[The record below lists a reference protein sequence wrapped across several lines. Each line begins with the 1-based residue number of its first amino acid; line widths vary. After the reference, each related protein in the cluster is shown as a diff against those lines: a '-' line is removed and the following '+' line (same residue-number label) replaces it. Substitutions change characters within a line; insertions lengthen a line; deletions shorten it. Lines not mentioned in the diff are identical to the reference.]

1 MGMFKDF
8 FLGLAISIFLV
19 SILVGIVTRV
29 ARHPTVLGLIV
40 LLVRTRF
47 SLLAGLV
54 LLGLPLLAW
63 AEPGMVR
70 AVFVLRNP
78 YQFVSLTWATLMVS
92 LMVVVTFRVSYLTG
106 PARFGDIPNARI
118 PHFWGAMNN
127 ATWCHSWWI
136 WLGMGL
142 SIPVYALDQSL
153 SERPSDHSLYL
164 LPAGLCGGILLAV
177 AFLFVLAALQRLL
190 IDPSITNHG
199 LLPFE
204 NLRWIRALNKQLDRP
219 PSKLERKVARVLGPK
234 VVARTGQE
242 GPSTPLPPQSTGYIR
257 LTNPEDPESWELEPG
272 HAQITLVWVV
282 LTLLYV
288 GLYGAFLGA
297 IGDGEADDWLPNQ
310 QGAFPTLFFIMIYV
324 FFVGFTLTGASFF
337 LDYYRIPTT
346 IGLIG
351 MVLISFSLGRV
362 DHFYELHPEPLIAA
376 TTMAHSVPQQVPLAE
391 LFDEKW
397 NFPKYSPIANPSPTQ
412 AQPKSTLVVV
422 TAAGGGI
429 QASAWTAR
437 VLTGLDEMFGGFSE
451 SIGLV
456 SSVSGGS
463 VGVMFYLH
471 HRGDRTNDADAP
483 MRIDPQTAQHI
494 QEDASASGLEP
505 AAWGMAFPDL
515 IRTTFPPAV
524 PQTLDRGLAL
534 ELEWQRRLADRVPI
548 DPGGATEAQHTHRL
562 AIKDLRLLDWADK
575 IRARKMPAVV
585 FNSTLVETGQ
595 RLLFS
600 PVATQVPLPS
610 TIPDDMF
617 ILKASEPV
625 EFFPCYAAT
634 ANGFRAN
641 PRLVTA
647 VRLSA
652 TFSYVSPIC
661 RPFAPPISA
670 AAQQHIGSRL
680 FWHVADGGYSDNE
693 GILSATKWIEKILA
707 QRRNHERTG
716 KLPFDRILIVR
727 INGFPDRTLDSGSDH
742 EGLVNAFFGPVLAL
756 GSVRVASQAER
767 GDYEVQLLEEAT
779 RLRRARK
786 LDEARQLLM
795 SASAMN
801 TRLETT
807 LSPSNIATDDVAV
820 VAPHATSSP
829 QAQQAIADEL
839 EKRVDD
845 LKKTVEDDTPEVK
858 EQVATQTQQVESAL
872 KQSRDRRREYER
884 SVEVRSIKIQFPSD
898 LDRPPLSWALT
909 PTDQRRIETAWQKV
923 ATAIR
928 EGEPID
934 SLPEVGQEPL
944 APKHLKFFFPLRP
957 AVTSPQATE

>member
-1 MGMFKDF
+1 MGMFKDY

-19 SILVGIVTRV
+19 AIFAGIIARV
-29 ARHPTVLGLIV
+29 ARHPTVLGLLV

-47 SLLAGLV
+47 SVMVGMI
-54 LLGLPLLAW
+54 LLGLPFLAW

-78 YQFVSLTWATLMVS
+78 YQFISLTWATLMVS
-92 LMVVVTFRVSYLTG
+92 LMVVVTFRVTYLTG

-118 PHFWGAMNN
+118 PQFWGAMNN
-127 ATWCHSWWI
+127 SRWIHSWWI

-142 SIPVYALDQSL
+142 AIPVYALDQSL

-164 LPAGLCGGILLAV
+164 MPAGLSIGILLAV
-177 AFLFVLAALQRLL
+177 AFLFLLAALQRLL

-204 NLRWIRALNKQLDRP
+204 NLRWIRALNKEQERV
-219 PSKLERKVARVLGPK
+219 PSRLEAKVARVLGPK
-234 VVARTGQE
+234 AVASTMQE
-242 GPSTPLPPQSTGYIR
+242 GAPVCLPSQSTGYIR
-257 LTNPEDPESWELEPG
+257 LRDPLDPDSWELEPG
-272 HAQITLVWVV
+272 HAQIALVWVV
-282 LTLLYV
+282 LTLLYI

-297 IGDGEADDWLPNQ
+297 IGDGQADDWLPNQ
-310 QGAFPTLFFIMIYV
+310 QGVFPTLFFIMIYV

-337 LDYYRIPTT
+337 LDYYRVPTT
-346 IGLIG
+346 LGLIG
-351 MVLISFSLGRV
+351 LVLISFSLGRV
-362 DHFYELHPEPLIAA
+362 DHFYELHPEPLVPAS
-376 TTMAHSVPQQVPLAE
+376 TMAQSVPQQVPLAE
-391 LFDEKW
+391 LFDEQW
-397 NFPKYSPIANPSPTQ
+397 RFPRYSPIPNPSPSQ
-412 AQPKSTLVVV
+412 PQPKSTLVVV

-437 VLTGLDEMFGGFSE
+437 VLTGLDELFGGFSE

-463 VGVMFYLH
+463 VGAMFYLH
-471 HRGDRTNDADAP
+471 NRGDRTNNPDAP
-483 MRIDPQTAQHI
+483 MQIDPQTIQHI

-534 ELEWQRRLADRVPI
+534 ELEWQRRLADRVTI
-548 DPGGATEAQHTHRL
+548 DPTGATEAQQTHRL

-575 IRARKMPAVV
+575 IRTRKMPAVV

-600 PVATQVPLPS
+600 PVVTQPPLPS
-610 TIPDDMF
+610 TVPDDSF

-634 ANGFRAN
+634 ANDFRAN

-661 RPFAPPISA
+661 RPFAAPISK
-670 AAQQHIGSRL
+670 AAQQHIGKRL

-693 GILSATKWIEKILA
+693 GILTATKWIERILA
-707 QRRNHERTG
+707 QRRNRERTER
-716 KLPFDRILIVR
+716 LPFDRILIVR
-727 INGFPDRTLDSGSDH
+727 INGFPDRTLDGGSDR
-742 EGLVNAFFGPVLAL
+742 EGLLNAFLGPVLAL

-801 TRLETT
+801 TRLETS
-807 LSPSNIATDDVAV
+807 LNPSNIATDAAV
-820 VAPHATSSP
+820 VTSNATASP

-839 EKRVDD
+839 ERRVDD
-845 LKKTVEDDTPEVK
+845 LKKTVEDNTPDVKQEV
-858 EQVATQTQQVESAL
+858 ETQTQKVESAL
-872 KQSRDRRREYER
+872 RQSRDRRREYER

-898 LDRPPLSWALT
+898 MDRPPLSWALT
-909 PTDQRRIETAWQKV
+909 PTDQRQIEAAWGRI
-923 ATAIR
+923 ATTIR
-928 EGEPID
+928 NAENIQ
-934 SLPEVGQEPL
+934 SLPEVDKGPL
-944 APKHLKFFFPLRP
+944 GLQHLRFFFPLRP
-957 AVTSPQATE
+957 AMKL